1 LLTGPINEFQIFT
14 IFFIIDFFVR
24 KNRESLGFEVSE
36 LVVGPG
42 EQNINRAIFDIELTI
57 SQSGHRN
64 MQVKTRT
71 SISFPLHS
79 RTTLQVR
86 FQISAH
92 ISTNHS
98 SPITEELCSDWL

>member
-1 LLTGPINEFQIFT
+1 
-14 IFFIIDFFVR
+14 
-24 KNRESLGFEVSE
+24 

-71 SISFPLHS
+71 SISFPLYP
-79 RTTLQVR
+79 RTTLQLK
-86 FQISAH
+86 FQFSAH
-92 ISTNHS
+92 ISTNH
-98 SPITEELCSDWL
+98 